1 MSVVITASSSF
12 SPVTWKQSLG
22 VVKKGVLRDFA
33 GKPLCQCLFFKK
45 VTDLRPATLLKET
58 LAQVFSCEFC
68 EISKNT
74 HSYGTPPVAASAHG
88 SNLKTAV
95 KILNFTGAWFPW
107 IEILLISLYL
117 ISRFSDFKHFPW
129 LLISRF
135 GLKTV

>member
-22 VVKKGVLRDFA
+22 GVKKGVLRNFA

-68 EISKNT
+68 EISKNAFIQNT
-74 HSYGTPPVAASAHG
+74 TGR
-88 SNLKTAV
+88 LLLETAWKVSQCV
-95 KILNFTGAWFPW
+95 KIWTRKTPNMATFHAMWVSLTSFCAKLLRRVSTPWMFT
-107 IEILLISLYL
+107 
-117 ISRFSDFKHFPW
+117 
-129 LLISRF
+129 
-135 GLKTV
+135 